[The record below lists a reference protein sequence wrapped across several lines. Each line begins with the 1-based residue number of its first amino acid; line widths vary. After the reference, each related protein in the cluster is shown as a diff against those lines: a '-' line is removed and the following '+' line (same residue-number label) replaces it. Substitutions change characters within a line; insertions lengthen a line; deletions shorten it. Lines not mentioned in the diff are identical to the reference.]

1 MLSQADQLRAK
12 AADGRALAYD
22 DIQSELLL
30 LAEQYER
37 LAAQNER
44 IDQKEKA
51 RRMATRH

>member
-12 AADGRALAYD
+12 AADCRALAYD
-22 DIQSELLL
+22 EIQSELLL